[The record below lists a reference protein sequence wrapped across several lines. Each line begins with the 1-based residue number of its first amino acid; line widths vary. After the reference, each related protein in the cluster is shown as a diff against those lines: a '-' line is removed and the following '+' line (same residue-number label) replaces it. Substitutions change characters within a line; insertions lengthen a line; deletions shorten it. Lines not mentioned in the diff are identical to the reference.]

1 MHVHRERQRKRD
13 FVSLPLFTK
22 GHKANYGTDRGW
34 DGWMASPT
42 RWTWVW
48 VNSGSWWWTER
59 PGMLWF
65 MGSQRVR
72 HNWAT
77 ELNWTE
83 PSWLC
88 LNLISSQNTNTITNI
103 WILEGHK
110 HSPHIS
116 RQAGLSQL
124 TFLDI
129 CLSSSLAHQMVK
141 TLPPFPAPLDLL
153 PFFLYSTSASKYCL
167 HWKKKLD
174 EWQLKPQP
182 SYSDHSLV
190 LV

>member
-1 MHVHRERQRKRD
+1 MRCLDGITNSMDMSLSKLWELVMDREAWHA
-13 FVSLPLFTK
+13 VIHGVTK
-22 GHKANYGTDRGW
+22 
-34 DGWMASPT
+34 
-42 RWTWVW
+42 
-48 VNSGSWWWTER
+48 
-59 PGMLWF
+59 
-65 MGSQRVR
+65 R

-141 TLPPFPAPLDLL
+141 TQALSTLPTISHCVLFCWNRPRGRPASLL
-153 PFFLYSTSASKYCL
+153 AKQMFHQET
-167 HWKKKLD
+167 
-174 EWQLKPQP
+174 
-182 SYSDHSLV
+182 
-190 LV
+190 